1 MSSYT
6 ELDINEADIQFNLLR
21 VKYSYIIKRYN
32 LLYDEISKKKKRQN
46 LIINMVINLFRGNKF
61 NKFKDLFK
69 QLSILNFRSKN
80 QIREIYIEIEKI
92 REIAQF
98 TQSGDYVPYDVA
110 VNTPNKRNL
119 VLELLKSQLNTKFSS
134 IVASGKSQ
142 NKKTKRKRRKTKR
155 RKTKRRKTKRRKK
168 LIKK

>member
-1 MSSYT
+1 
-6 ELDINEADIQFNLLR
+6 
-21 VKYSYIIKRYN
+21 
-32 LLYDEISKKKKRQN
+32 
-46 LIINMVINLFRGNKF
+46 MVYKLFRGNKF

-80 QIREIYIEIEKI
+80 QIIEIYIEIEKI

-98 TQSGDYVPYDVA
+98 TQGGDYVPYDVA

-119 VLELLKSQLNTKFSS
+119 VLELLKSQLNTRNST

-142 NKKTKRKRRKTKR
+142 NKKTKRRR